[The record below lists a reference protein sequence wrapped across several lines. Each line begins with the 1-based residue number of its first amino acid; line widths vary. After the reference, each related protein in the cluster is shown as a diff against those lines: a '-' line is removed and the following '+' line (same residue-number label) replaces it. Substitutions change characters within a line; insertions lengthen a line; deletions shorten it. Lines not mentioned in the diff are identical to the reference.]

1 MSKTIKLSTL
11 MAANAAVKNIEA
23 AETALKDMDSD
34 YVKKTYAAGFQF
46 YGGPS
51 GGKLHI
57 IPLSCI
63 KASLEALIEQSKV
76 DLKKLGVEV
85 DA

>member
-11 MAANAAVKNIEA
+11 MAANAAVKNIETA
-23 AETALKDMDSD
+23 QAALKDIDND
-34 YVKKTYAAGFQF
+34 YVKKNYPTGFQF
-46 YGGPS
+46 YGNSS
-51 GGKLHI
+51 GGKLHVL
-57 IPLSCI
+57 PMSCI
-63 KASLEALIEQSKV
+63 KIALEALIEQSKV

>member
-11 MAANAAVKNIEA
+11 MAANAAVKNIET
-23 AETALKDMDSD
+23 AEGALKDMDSD

-46 YGGPS
+46 YGN
-51 GGKLHI
+51 GGTKLHVV
-57 IPLSCI
+57 PLSCI
-63 KASLEALIEQSKV
+63 KAALEALIEQSKV